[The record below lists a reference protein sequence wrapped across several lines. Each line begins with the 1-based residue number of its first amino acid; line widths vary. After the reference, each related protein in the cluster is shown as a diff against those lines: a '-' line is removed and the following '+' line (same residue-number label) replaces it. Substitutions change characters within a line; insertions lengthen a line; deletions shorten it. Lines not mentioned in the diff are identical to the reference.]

1 MELLLKPHIKTD
13 NSTISDLFVNDKFE
27 CYILEDVD
35 RGLKS
40 SMTLEEI
47 NAKKIY
53 GRKAIPEG
61 KYEIIFN
68 YSNRFKKVMPLLINV
83 PGFEG
88 IRIHPGNYPVNTL
101 GCLLPGIALKI
112 DTVLQSKIAYN
123 NLILKLKKVHKN
135 EKIFITIN
143 R

>member
-53 GRKAIPEG
+53 GRTAIPEG

-68 YSNRFKKVMPLLINV
+68 YR
-83 PGFEG
+83 
-88 IRIHPGNYPVNTL
+88 
-101 GCLLPGIALKI
+101 
-112 DTVLQSKIAYN
+112 
-123 NLILKLKKVHKN
+123 
-135 EKIFITIN
+135 
-143 R
+143 